1 MKMISG
7 LVCVCLLLSAVQA
20 QLPSIPCVGNFNIAR
35 ITKLFQE
42 KSPSA
47 ECTSQIV
54 DIIGVQDYVAEAPT
68 VFRALAVICEP
79 ACLEFARTVA
89 LECVPAY
96 VNTLELAC
104 GKNERA
110 SFCYQTVAVNNG
122 SSLLAQCYPQP
133 TLSQATTAEAIA
145 ENTTDEPDTNSTTEL
160 PPAPTQPPFMCSEVC
175 RRALMNF
182 RATHGCCVSNAF
194 NTSAF
199 GLEMFG
205 IANYGFWYACQ
216 VETVTGNCS
225 SPFVDDST
233 DSGYVLAACGVL
245 SLLGVLLAFFMI
257 V

>member
-1 MKMISG
+1 MKVISG
-7 LVCVCLLLSAVQA
+7 LVCVCLLLPAVQA
-20 QLPSIPCVGNFNIAR
+20 QLSIPCVEGFSIAR
-35 ITKLFQE
+35 VSELLRE
-42 KSPSA
+42 KSPSM
-47 ECTSQIV
+47 ECTSQILA
-54 DIIGVQDYVAEAPT
+54 IIGVRDYVAEAPT

-96 VNTLELAC
+96 VGTLGLAC

-110 SFCYQTVAVNNG
+110 SFCYQTVAMNNG
-122 SSLLAQCYPQP
+122 SSLLAQCPELL
-133 TLSQATTAEAIA
+133 TLPQATTPGAIA

-160 PPAPTQPPFMCSEVC
+160 PPAPTQPPSMCSDVC
-175 RRALMNF
+175 RGALMNF

-199 GLEMFG
+199 GLEMFNF
-205 IANYGFWYACQ
+205 ANYGFWSACR
-216 VETVTGNCS
+216 VETVTGSCS